1 MKCSSSFFSHYSAL
15 LHNLTFKFA
24 PSTLS
29 FSWWILT
36 QKSIENLTRLSFLY
50 CLNMWKVLHLNDS
63 IRLITVVFVVFC
75 FSSFSL
81 KFTRAAQWSSCTK
94 RPLSGSIAKNDE
106 RGRNLI
112 HRRTLP
118 VQNLRELFFYIIIL
132 ISILTCALHRCF
144 NFVVHSLSATEHTSH
159 SWFTRCFQIII
170 PVNLKNR
177 RTY

>member
-94 RPLSGSIAKNDE
+94 RSSFGIYCKKWRA
-106 RGRNLI
+106 
-112 HRRTLP
+112 RT
-118 VQNLRELFFYIIIL
+118 QSNSSSNFTRAESSRTFFFYIII
-132 ISILTCALHRCF
+132 
-144 NFVVHSLSATEHTSH
+144 
-159 SWFTRCFQIII
+159 
-170 PVNLKNR
+170 
-177 RTY
+177 